1 MKKIASFFIF
11 LSFSLS
17 QTIAQNPGCDGSRYK
32 DDVFTTVKKTTI
44 QYASNTNQ
52 INEPVPLSM
61 DVYEP
66 EGDNISARPVV
77 VLAHGGSFVFG
88 DKSAMGDYCRLLAK
102 KGYVAASIQ
111 YRLYPIFQLGFP
123 DSIEVFDQAV
133 RAISDMKAAVRH
145 FRQDAATTNQFR
157 ADVNNIFIGGY
168 SAGAVAALHAG
179 YLDSTD
185 VLPAFLQTALDAN
198 GGLNGNT
205 GSAANQTYSSSAKAI
220 VNMSGGLYRSNWVNG
235 PGGLP
240 LVSIHGTADATVPF
254 YSGLAAGIA
263 YLQGSG
269 LIHPDAEAAGLLNNL
284 HVVPGGGHTDIY
296 EQVQYKPHRDTFW
309 VNVTTMLESL
319 VCQTVSAEEPLEW
332 DFNWAVFPNPVR
344 EGSFTLQF
352 PEAVQQVALNL
363 YDLTGKT
370 VFQANNIQNR
380 SAIRLN
386 EIPAGTYSVQIFDVN
401 NPVHLFAAKKLII
414 GE

>member
-11 LSFSLS
+11 LAFSLS
-17 QTIAQNPGCDGSRYK
+17 HTIAQNPGCDGSRYK

-52 INEPVPLSM
+52 INEQVPLSM
-61 DVYEP
+61 DVFEP
-66 EGDNISARPVV
+66 EGDVISARPVII
-77 VLAHGGSFVFG
+77 LAHGGSFVFG
-88 DKSAMGDYCRLLAK
+88 DKSAMEDYCRLLAK
-102 KGYVAASIQ
+102 KGYVTASIQ

-123 DSIEVFDQAV
+123 DSIEIFDQAV

-145 FRQDAATTNQFR
+145 FRLDAATTNQFR
-157 ADVNNIFIGGY
+157 ADADNIFIGGY

-185 VLPAFLQTALDAN
+185 ILPAFLQTALDAN

-254 YSGLAAGIA
+254 YSGLAAGLA

-284 HVVPGGGHTDIY
+284 HVVPGGGHTNIY
-296 EQVQYKPHRDTFW
+296 DQIQYKPHRDTFW

-319 VCQTVSAEEPLEW
+319 VCQTVSADEPGNW

-352 PEAVQQVALNL
+352 PESVQQVTLNL

-370 VFQANNIQNR
+370 VFQTKNIQNR
-380 SAIRLN
+380 SVIRLN
-386 EIPAGTYSVQIFDVN
+386 DIPAGIYSIQLFDEN
-401 NPVHLFAAKKLII
+401 DPAHQFAAKKLII